1 MTTTQQEFWQSTG
14 PTSEDGE
21 TFVRFLPTPTISM
34 LAGYSKK
41 ENCSSVKRGLNGS
54 PLSAVGNSLLR
65 IVRDEPNMTLTSSQP
80 VGRAR
85 TSALPV
91 AVMASTVNDPASF
104 SRSFAWF
111 DSYAQN
117 TSCWKTWQRCL
128 IGDWIEFSESWPRS
142 GMMRSG
148 IVYRL
153 PPLVPRIS
161 GTGCSSL
168 PTLRATDGDKGS
180 RTTSGAIREANR
192 GRNIDLGCYVK
203 MLPTPNKWDGQRGA
217 ESRETKSK
225 RGNGGVNLLQAVKML
240 PSPAARDWK
249 SGTGRQE
256 NGHTPQLPEVI
267 GGQLNP
273 QFVSWLMGFPV
284 DWCDMPD
291 EQAEEP
297 QTESPS
303 SDA

>member
-1 MTTTQQEFWQSTG
+1 M
-14 PTSEDGE
+14 
-21 TFVRFLPTPTISM
+21 
-34 LAGYSKK
+34 A
-41 ENCSSVKRGLNGS
+41 SSG
-54 PLSAVGNSLLR
+54 
-65 IVRDEPNMTLTSSQP
+65 TLTSSQP

-85 TSALPV
+85 TSVLPV
-91 AVMASTVNDPASF
+91 AVMASTVNDPAYF

-111 DSYAQN
+111 DNCAQN

-128 IGDWIEFSESWPRS
+128 IEDWTEFSESWPRS

-153 PPLVPRIS
+153 HPLVPRIS

-168 PTLRATDGDKGS
+168 PTGDYPTPQASDWKVPSLVKKGNHGYGS
-180 RTTSGAIREANR
+180 SSAHGLAAK
-192 GRNIDLGCYVK
+192 VA
-203 MLPTPNKWDGQRGA
+203 MLPT
-217 ESRETKSK
+217 
-225 RGNGGVNLLQAVKML
+225 
-240 PSPAARDWK
+240 PAARDWK